1 MHQRLAVHYRVM
13 VRHGGIERP
22 GVTENLSERGSMLSV
37 DIDPPLVPGD
47 DVELEI
53 ELPEVGPTQQ
63 RARVQWTS
71 SVLPGMT
78 GVEFTPPVAP
88 ELLGHLA
95 QLAAAQ
101 PQTA

>member
-1 MHQRLAVHYRVM
+1 M